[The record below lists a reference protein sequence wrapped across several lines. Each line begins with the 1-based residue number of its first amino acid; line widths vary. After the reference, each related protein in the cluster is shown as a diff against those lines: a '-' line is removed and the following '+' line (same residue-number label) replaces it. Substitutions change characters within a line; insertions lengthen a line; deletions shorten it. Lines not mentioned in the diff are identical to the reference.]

1 MKIRIKL
8 IHVHHV
14 TESNPYKCEKNLL
27 FKYEKIETVSSPL
40 PDETIKHLIGKT
52 EGGSQD
58 DCMDLC
64 NAAEG
69 CQSFFYLEKDI
80 SGASGPDVDRTCYLS
95 SIEATGKPQGDW
107 KVFKKSCV
115 DGMFIYIY

>member
-1 MKIRIKL
+1 MIIRIKL

-58 DCMDLC
+58 DCIDLC
-64 NAAEG
+64 NGAEG
-69 CQSFFYLEKDI
+69 CHSFFYLKETT
-80 SGASGPDVDRTCYLS
+80 SSASGTYSDGTCYLS
-95 SIEATGKPQGDW
+95 SIEVKGRPPGDW
-107 KVFKKSCV
+107 KAFAKSCV
-115 DGMFIYIY
+115 ARMYIYI